1 MKKAIYFA
9 GLAAMILAS
18 CAKERAEQDST
29 QTEQAF
35 RGTVVTIQAAIGGQE
50 SAGPDSPLQN
60 AATRTTQSGGT
71 FSWAAEETISVGTS
85 ARSYTT
91 FDLKNAA
98 TGTFTHT
105 FDGDAPELQMAV
117 SPAQS
122 GSYTSPTNFTVSL
135 PTVYNDYVSGTTNAL
150 LIGIPDTGPS
160 TEKRFL
166 FHHAAALIKVT
177 YNNVPYGTSGLVL
190 EANQNIASTSGITLS
205 STDDIIESDN
215 EALNSSTVQIN
226 LESDVSEANQTLV
239 FYVPVPVG
247 EYTGLNIYLI
257 DGSGNII
264 DRSEKTSTKSFTL
277 ARKEI
282 FATPGI
288 TVDITIDPVTVG
300 NVGNTDGFEA
310 AKSQDF
316 TIAAGKRLNLVFDNY
331 SSGTQVYFN
340 WVLRNTAGSNTLH
353 VRADNYAT
361 YNRAWGGCDGTFSST
376 GICQN
381 VNISK
386 LNGATITAS
395 VDYYPTGNIVVN
407 VSAVKGSE
415 SGTLRYNYTFP
426 TPTSSITS
434 CLVDDHSHFVVKD
447 AWFEDAPAYITGTE
461 AAVYAYMVGDA
472 DYLMLSPH
480 DGAVADVYSDG
491 SRVINTKYY
500 DSGRNFNST
509 TPWSGYPVYNY
520 TGAGSEQSYTNALSY
535 IQFTNAST
543 NIYYQQFDN
552 CALIINKSEQATETG
567 TVGKTDYSSAYNA
580 DPDLMDHSKTWTV
593 PVGTSLTVALNLHSD
608 NLQNYHSPDVV
619 LRRTGTTTN
628 IAITRMDDWLN
639 SGSANKH
646 NNWNWDTFKAN
657 LNGSKVYITVTNGN
671 KYASVRYYVIYPDG
685 TTKRYQTYD
694 DIAITPGEAID
705 FMLIAE
711 GCYFTFD

>member
-1 MKKAIYFA
+1 
-9 GLAAMILAS
+9 MILAS
-18 CAKERAEQDST
+18 CAKERAEQDSVRNESH
-29 QTEQAF
+29 QEI
-35 RGTVVTIQAAIGGQE
+35 RGTVVTIQAALGSQE
-50 SAGPDSPLQN
+50 AQAAQGSAQQS
-60 AATRTTQSGGT
+60 AATKTTQTGGSY
-71 FSWAAEETISVGTS
+71 SWSDDETISVGTS
-85 ARSYTT
+85 AGSYTT
-91 FDLKNAA
+91 FDLADA
-98 TGTFTHT
+98 TAGTFTHT
-105 FDGDAPELQMAV
+105 FDGDAPDLQMAV

-122 GSYTSPTNFTVSL
+122 GSYTGTTNFTVSL
-135 PTVYNDYVSGTTNAL
+135 PTVYDGYVSGTTNAL
-150 LIGIPDTGPS
+150 LIGTPDPE
-160 TEKRFL
+160 TENKFL

-177 YNNVPYGTSGLVL
+177 YNNVPYGTIGLVL
-190 EANQNIASTSGITLS
+190 TANENIASTSGITLS
-205 STDDIIESDN
+205 STDDVIESDN
-215 EALNSSTVQIN
+215 AALNSSSVRIN
-226 LESDVSEANQTLV
+226 LASAVSEANQSLV

-257 DGSGNII
+257 DSSGNKI

-288 TVDITIDPVTVG
+288 PVDLTIDPVTVG

-310 AKSQDF
+310 AKSQDI

-331 SSGTQVYFN
+331 SSGTQVYYN

-386 LNGATITAS
+386 LNGATVTAS
-395 VDYYPTGNIVVN
+395 VDYYSTGNIVVN

-426 TPTSSITS
+426 SPTSSITS

-447 AWFEDAPAYITGTE
+447 AWLEDAPAYVVRTE
-461 AAVYAYMVGDA
+461 AAIYAYMVGDA
-472 DYLMLSPH
+472 DNVMLSPH

-500 DSGRNFNST
+500 DSSRNFNST
-509 TPWSGYPVYNY
+509 APWSGYPVYNY
-520 TGAGSEQSYTNALSY
+520 TGAGSEQSYANALSY
-535 IQFTNAST
+535 IQFTDAST
-543 NIYYQQFDN
+543 NIYYQQFNN
-552 CALIINKSEQATETG
+552 CALVINKSEQATETG

-580 DPDLMDHSKTWTV
+580 NPDLMDHSKTWTV

-628 IAITRMDDWLN
+628 IAITRMDNYVN
-639 SGSANKH
+639 SGSATPD

-671 KYASVRYYVIYPDG
+671 KYASIRYYVIYPDG
-685 TTKRYQTYD
+685 TTKHRQTYD
-694 DIAITPGEAID
+694 NIAITPGEAID